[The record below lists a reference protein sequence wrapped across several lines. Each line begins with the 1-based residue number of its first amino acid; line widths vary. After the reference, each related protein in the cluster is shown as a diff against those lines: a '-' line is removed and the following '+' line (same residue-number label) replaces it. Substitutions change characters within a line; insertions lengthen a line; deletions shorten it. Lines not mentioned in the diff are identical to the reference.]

1 MHSLYINLY
10 EPRWLSTRT
19 VYLKTRA
26 GLPYITDAPY
36 HHSAAFEA
44 ERKESAERKAERK
57 G

>member
-1 MHSLYINLY
+1 MY